1 VTQTQ
6 RPAFELT
13 VGVRAPDGST
23 LMRAR
28 LCWPT
33 TPSAAAVLD
42 TLATRALDA
51 HRRGGV
57 LCIESAPAS
66 VATLLL
72 ATGLSA
78 PEGPI
83 VVL

>member
-1 VTQTQ
+1 VTHTQ
-6 RPAFELT
+6 GPAFELT
-13 VGVRAPDGST
+13 VGVHAADGSV

-33 TPSAAAVLD
+33 MPPAAAVLD

-66 VATLLL
+66 VAFLLL
-72 ATGLSA
+72 VTGLSA

-83 VVL
+83 VVH